1 MSQKPLQE
9 FFRGVSEVLDRYD
22 QGLEDSMW
30 VVEAVTVM
38 VEQTKVLLQRKEED
52 GLAPWVDRLEESSD

>member
-22 QGLEDSMW
+22 QGMEDSMW

-38 VEQTKVLLQRKEED
+38 VEQTKALLQRKEEG